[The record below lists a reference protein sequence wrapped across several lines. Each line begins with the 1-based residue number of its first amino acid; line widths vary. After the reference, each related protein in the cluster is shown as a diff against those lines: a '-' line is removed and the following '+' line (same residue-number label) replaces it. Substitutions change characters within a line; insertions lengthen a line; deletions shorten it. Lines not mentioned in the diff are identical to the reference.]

1 MDVLIESTRLLGLFS
16 ETAANI
22 WHLHS
27 DQPTH
32 PKLQQHNP
40 TPLYSQTVI
49 WYVSQVVL

>member
-27 DQPTH
+27 DQTP

-40 TPLYSQTVI
+40 APLYSQMVI
-49 WYVSQVVL
+49 QYVSQVML